1 MDNAA
6 TRAFGGI
13 ATCGMQAIFR
23 RMNHRHILYALAF
36 LATPAMAQSGP
47 PEDTG
52 RAEGRPEN
60 QTEDR
65 NRLTLGIGGGIAPE
79 YEGASD
85 YGFQPGGII
94 QGKVDGFDFQVRGT
108 NIYVD
113 LIRDAPGSKL
123 NLIAGPV
130 AQVRFERNS
139 LKSIND
145 PRVALLG
152 TRDTAVELG
161 GYIGI
166 GKRGFLIPPGS
177 LTFDLAFVH
186 DVAGAHDS
194 FILTPGIALSS
205 PVSQRTFA
213 RWGISADYVGS
224 GYGRSYFDVAA
235 IASPGALPAYATNGA
250 GFKSI
255 GSTLLLTHDLSG
267 DNRKGW
273 ALFGLGGYK
282 RLLGQYADSPIVR
295 DAGSANQFLAVAG
308 IAYSF

>member
-1 MDNAA
+1 MIDY
-6 TRAFGGI
+6 
-13 ATCGMQAIFR
+13 
-23 RMNHRHILYALAF
+23 YALIVFA
-36 LATPAMAQSGP
+36 LTGAPALAQSGP
-47 PEDTG
+47 PTDVD
-52 RAEGRPEN
+52 R
-60 QTEDR
+60 TEDR
-65 NRLTLGIGGGIAPE
+65 NSLTLGIGGGIAPE

-85 YGFQPGGII
+85 YGFQPGGVI
-94 QGKVDGFDFQVRGT
+94 QGKVDGFDFQVRGP

-130 AQVRFERNS
+130 AQVRFERDS
-139 LKSIND
+139 LNAIND

-152 TRDTAVELG
+152 TRKTAIELG
-161 GYIGI
+161 GYAGVGI
-166 GKRGFLIPPGS
+166 KGFLIPPAS

-186 DVAGAHDS
+186 DIAGAHNS

-213 RWGISADYVGS
+213 RLGVSADYVGG
-224 GYGRSYFDVAA
+224 GYGRTYFDVPA
-235 IASPGALPAYATNGA
+235 IAAPGALPAFATNGA

-255 GSTLLLTHDLSG
+255 GSTLLLTHDLGG
-267 DNRKGW
+267 DNRNGW

-282 RLLGQYADSPIVR
+282 RLLGQYADSPIVS
-295 DAGSANQFLAVAG
+295 DAGSPDQFLGVVG

>member
-1 MDNAA
+1 MI
-6 TRAFGGI
+6 TR
-13 ATCGMQAIFR
+13 
-23 RMNHRHILYALAF
+23 LLSLALA
-36 LATPAMAQSGP
+36 LAAAPAIAQSEP
-47 PEDTG
+47 PAYGSGE
-52 RAEGRPEN
+52 
-60 QTEDR
+60 EDR

-79 YEGASD
+79 YEGAGD

-94 QGKVDGFDFQVRGT
+94 QGKVEGFDFQVRGP

-113 LIRDAPGSKL
+113 LIRDAPDSKW
-123 NLIAGPV
+123 NIIAGPV
-130 AQVRFERNS
+130 AQLRSERTS
-139 LKSIND
+139 LGDIKD
-145 PRVALLG
+145 RRVALLG

-166 GKRGFLIPPGS
+166 GKKGFLIPPAS

-194 FILTPGIALSS
+194 FILTPGVALAS

-213 RWGISADYVGS
+213 RLGVSADYVGG
-224 GYGRSYFDVAA
+224 GYGRTYYDVAA
-235 IASPGALPAYATNGA
+235 IAAPIPTLNGYATDGG

-255 GSTLLLTHDLSG
+255 GTTLLLVHDLGG
-267 DNRKGW
+267 DNRSGW

-282 RLLGQYADSPIVR
+282 RLLGQYARSPIVR
-295 DAGSANQFLAVAG
+295 DAGNADQFLAVAG